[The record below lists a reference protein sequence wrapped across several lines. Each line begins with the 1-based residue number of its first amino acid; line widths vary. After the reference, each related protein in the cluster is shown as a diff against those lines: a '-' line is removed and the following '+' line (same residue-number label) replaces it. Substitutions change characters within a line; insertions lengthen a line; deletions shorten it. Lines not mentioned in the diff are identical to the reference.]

1 MQTYT
6 LRGIQSMLGL
16 SRAVI
21 TGLIDA
27 GFVTPTRG
35 KRREYRFSFQDVVL
49 LRTAHGLQAAKIA
62 PRRIVRSL
70 QRLQATLPDELPLSG
85 LRIAAVGND
94 VAVRDGNHQWN
105 AETGQLLIDFEIKPA
120 AGRVAFLNP
129 RDAAAREPQ
138 AKSKTEAEA
147 ETQTPIEDDTAIA
160 WFKRGVAL
168 EASQPAR
175 AERAYREAIAR
186 APGYVDPSL
195 NLGVLLGN
203 AGRPTQA
210 VRVYEQALAHA
221 PREPLL
227 HFNLGVA
234 CEDLEQPVR
243 ALEAYDTCLRLD
255 PTLADAHYNAARLHE
270 LLGHATKAI
279 RHYSEYR
286 RLQR

>member
-6 LRGIQSMLGL
+6 LSSIQSMLGL

-35 KRREYRFSFQDVVL
+35 KRREYRFSFQDMVL
-49 LRTAHGLQAAKIA
+49 LRTAHALQTANIA

-70 QRLQATLPDELPLSG
+70 QRLQASLPDELPLSG

-94 VAVRDGNHQWN
+94 VAVRDGARQWS
-105 AETGQLLIDFEIKPA
+105 AESGQLLIDFEVKPVS
-120 AGRVAFLNP
+120 GSVAFLAP
-129 RDAAAREPQ
+129 PDGAAADAP
-138 AKSKTEAEA
+138 ASGA
-147 ETQTPIEDDTAIA
+147 DDDALT
-160 WFKRGVAL
+160 WFNRGVGL
-168 EASQPAR
+168 EATNPAR
-175 AERAYREAIAR
+175 AEQAYAEAIRR
-186 APGYVDPSL
+186 APAYVDPAL

-203 AGRPTQA
+203 SGRAAQA
-210 VRVYEQALAHA
+210 VQVYEHAIAHA
-221 PREPLL
+221 PNEALL

-234 CEDLEQPVR
+234 LEDLNQPAR
-243 ALEAYDTCLRLD
+243 ALDAYATSLRLD
-255 PTLADAHYNAARLHE
+255 PTLADAHFNTARLHE
-270 LLGHATKAI
+270 QLGHAAKAI